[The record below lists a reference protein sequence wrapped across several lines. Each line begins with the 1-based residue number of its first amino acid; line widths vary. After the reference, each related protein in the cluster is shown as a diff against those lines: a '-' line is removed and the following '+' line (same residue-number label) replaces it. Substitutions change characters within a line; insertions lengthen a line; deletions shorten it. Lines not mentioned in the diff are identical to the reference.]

1 MINICLTDIVV
12 RIFLV
17 KNMLRQFYEKES
29 AAVLIIVDILKII
42 SERETGDVL

>member
-17 KNMLRQFYEKES
+17 KNMCYGNSMKKKVQLYW
-29 AAVLIIVDILKII
+29 
-42 SERETGDVL
+42 